1 MVSACAEAGL
11 TEFCWLLPKTAASCS
26 GERKNSAR
34 GLEMDVRDRE
44 ADPSSRHPAAT
55 SRIAPQRARVIFVF
69 VPELV
74 PELVSELFPDI
85 VPGPRR
91 FTFKRSSE
99 FTQIVPG
106 SSFQG
111 HRAKIVTV

>member
-1 MVSACAEAGL
+1 MARACTEADLPEFGWSAGAKAADL
-11 TEFCWLLPKTAASCS
+11 AQTTASCS

-34 GLEMDVRDRE
+34 GLDMDVRDRE
-44 ADPSSRHPAAT
+44 ADPSSRHPAAR
-55 SRIAPQRARVIFVF
+55 SRIAPHRARVILVF
-69 VPELV
+69 VP
-74 PELVSELFPDI
+74 ELFPDI

-106 SSFQG
+106 
-111 HRAKIVTV
+111 